1 MHSVNRRL
9 LSLEQG
15 LVGVLVRSPES
26 HHETAVG
33 KEALDRSGVSVSPP
47 FKLESGR

>member
-15 LVGVLVRSPES
+15 LVAVLVRTPES

-33 KEALDRSGVSVSPP
+33 KDALDTSGVSVSPQC
-47 FKLESGR
+47 KLESGR